1 MPVIHVIYDP
11 RDSVHARP
19 EDLKRIGAA
28 AISMRLNGP
37 IDKRR
42 SASIVAELLK
52 TLVAQ
57 IVEDEEGK
65 GK

>member
-1 MPVIHVIYDP
+1 MPIIHVIYDP
-11 RDSVHARP
+11 RDSITARP

-37 IDKRR
+37 IDKKR
-42 SASIVAELLK
+42 SASIVSELLK

-57 IVEDEEGK
+57 IVEEDEGK
-65 GK
+65 AK